1 MLHLHFI
8 LQYGMYNDIY
18 ILYLCST
25 TRSFVLTRILTSKGR
40 LKRGPFILKLYQ
52 TTFKYKFPFFLSYY
66 PLTCNIVCIL
76 RKELQ
81 FASID
86 LFYYILCELCTIS
99 ALKYKKVM
107 SKHVYCHVLEVH
119 RVYLKPSLDKKN
131 DLICTM
137 FNIDQF
143 QQSMSAH
150 LVSNSLSCFPPYN
163 SK

>member
-1 MLHLHFI
+1 MWENWKCVCESKGERLYLMYLWIIKIMLHLHFI

-76 RKELQ
+76 RKSRSLQ
-81 FASID
+81 LNKYWF
-86 LFYYILCELCTIS
+86 ILLHFMWI
-99 ALKYKKVM
+99 M
-107 SKHVYCHVLEVH
+107 H
-119 RVYLKPSLDKKN
+119 D
-131 DLICTM
+131 
-137 FNIDQF
+137 F
-143 QQSMSAH
+143 
-150 LVSNSLSCFPPYN
+150 CF
-163 SK
+163 KI